1 MLAKRLFIFISSL
14 VLAALACSAPFIDA
28 GRAASLSELRNAV
41 QSKSDANAQFKPATE
56 GDTII
61 SSGGVKTGTDS
72 RVRISV
78 TDGTIIRLGDNTEF
92 VLKELSATSND
103 PITNITLVSGKMWVA
118 VTSAL
123 GNGKFDV
130 NTPVGVATVR
140 GSFMSVEI
148 FQATGQMIV
157 SCLEGLC
164 RLASLASGRFVDL
177 KTAEQSE
184 IPGTGQDPT
193 PPKKID
199 LKQVN
204 DWRAIFPEAAQHV
217 LAVGTPGIQP
227 TATRVGAGG
236 AISSTAVGGTPVV
249 GGTGT
254 SVASAVGLT
263 ACDHPYFP
271 LRPGATWTY
280 SAEGGAMTMTV
291 IGVRGDKSN
300 ATADITLT
308 VGQTQMSQ
316 SIQCS
321 GSNGI
326 LVGILIGLNLGSSGN
341 MTMTRSNAS
350 GAFLPA
356 ADQLKPGFG
365 WQSSSDIQIQLS
377 GGQVTMS
384 GSGKTVEQYK
394 VASNNKVTVAGK
406 VYDGLQVAGTTSQ
419 DMTFTVPNAPIAV
432 PAVRTSG
439 AMTMVFAKGVGLVQ
453 NTSQVEGQSFSM
465 TLTSFKVP

>member
-1 MLAKRLFIFISSL
+1 MFNRTIVIALSTLII
-14 VLAALACSAPFIDA
+14 AALACSAPFIDN
-28 GRAASLSELRNAV
+28 GRAASLSELRNSV
-41 QSKSDANAQFKPATE
+41 QSKGDANAQFKPATD
-56 GDTII
+56 GDKII

-103 PITNITLVSGKMWVA
+103 PITNITLVSGRMWVA

-157 SCLEGLC
+157 TCLEGLC

-204 DWRAIFPEAAQHV
+204 DWRTIFPEAAQHV
-217 LAVGTPGIQP
+217 VAVGTPGAQP

-236 AISSTAVGGTPVV
+236 AISATAVGG
-249 GGTGT
+249 GT
-254 SVASAVGLT
+254 SGVGLT

-291 IGVRGDKSN
+291 TGVKGDKNN
-300 ATADITLT
+300 ATADITFGI
-308 VGQTQMSQ
+308 GQTQMTQ

-321 GSNGI
+321 GSGGI
-326 LVGILIGLNLGSSGN
+326 LVGILIGLNLGTSGN

-350 GAFLPA
+350 GSFLPP
-356 ADQLKPGFG
+356 ADQLKPGFA
-365 WQSSSDIQIQLS
+365 WQSSSDIQMQLS

-384 GSGKTVEQYK
+384 GTGKAVEQYK

-406 VYDGLQVAGTTSQ
+406 LYDGLQVTGTLAQ
-419 DMTFTVPNAPIAV
+419 DITFTIPNVPIAV
-432 PAVRTSG
+432 PAARTSG
-439 AMTMVFAKGVGLVQ
+439 ATNMVYAKGVGLVQ
-453 NTSQVEGQSFSM
+453 NTSQVEGQSFTM

>member
-1 MLAKRLFIFISSL
+1 MFHRTTLTMLATI
-14 VLAALACSAPFIDA
+14 VTAALACSAPFVDA
-28 GRAASLSELRNAV
+28 GRAASLSELRNSV
-41 QSKSDANAQFKPATE
+41 QSKNDANAQFKPAAE
-56 GDTII
+56 GDKII

-92 VLKELSATSND
+92 VLKELSAASND

-157 SCLEGLC
+157 TCLEGLC
-164 RLASLASGRFVDL
+164 RLASSVSGRFVDL

-217 LAVGTPGIQP
+217 LAVGTPGALP

-236 AISSTAVGGTPVV
+236 AVISGTP
-249 GGTGT
+249 GGG
-254 SVASAVGLT
+254 VASVGQT

-280 SAEGGAMTMTV
+280 SAEGGTMTWTV
-291 IGVRGDKSN
+291 TGVKGDKNN
-300 ATADITLT
+300 ATADITFGI
-308 VGQTQMSQ
+308 GQTQMTQ

-321 GSNGI
+321 GSGGI

-341 MTMTRSNAS
+341 MAITRSNPS
-350 GAFLPA
+350 GSFLPP
-356 ADQLKPGFG
+356 ADQLKPGFT
-365 WQSSSDIQIQLS
+365 WQSSSDIQVQLS

-384 GSGKTVEQYK
+384 GTGKAVEQYK

-406 VYDGLQVAGTTSQ
+406 LYDGLQVAGTMTQ
-419 DMTFTVPNAPIAV
+419 DMSISMPNVPIAV
-432 PAVRTSG
+432 PASRTSG
-439 AMTMVFAKGVGLVQ
+439 AMNMVYAKGVGLIQ
-453 NTSQVEGQSFSM
+453 NTSQLEGQSFTM

>member
-1 MLAKRLFIFISSL
+1 MLRKQLFITSL
-14 VLAALACSAPFIDA
+14 SLIIAALACNAPFGDS

-41 QSKSDANAQFKPATE
+41 QSKGDANAQFKPATD
-56 GDTII
+56 GDKII

-103 PITNITLVSGKMWVA
+103 PITNITLVSGRMWVA

-130 NTPVGVATVR
+130 NTPVGVASVR

-157 SCLEGLC
+157 TCLEGLC

-217 LAVGTPGIQP
+217 LAVGTPGAQP

-236 AISSTAVGGTPVV
+236 AISGTAVGGS
-249 GGTGT
+249 T
-254 SVASAVGLT
+254 SGVGLT

-280 SAEGGAMTMTV
+280 STESGSMTWTV
-291 IGVRGDKSN
+291 TGVRGDKNN
-300 ATADITLT
+300 ATADLMVTT
-308 VGQTQMSQ
+308 GQMQMTQ

-350 GAFLPA
+350 GSFLPP
-356 ADQLKPGFG
+356 ADQLKPGFA
-365 WQSSSDIQIQLS
+365 WQASSEVQMQIS
-377 GGQVTMS
+377 GGTVTMS
-384 GSGKTVEQYK
+384 VTGKPVEQYK

-406 VYDGLQVAGTTSQ
+406 LYDGLQVTGSMLIQ
-419 DMTFTVPNAPIAV
+419 DVTITLPNVPVAPATRI
-432 PAVRTSG
+432 SG
-439 AMTMVFAKGVGLVQ
+439 AMNSVYAKGVGLVQ
-453 NTSQVEGQSFSM
+453 QTSQVEGQSSTM
-465 TLTSFKVP
+465 TLTSFRVP